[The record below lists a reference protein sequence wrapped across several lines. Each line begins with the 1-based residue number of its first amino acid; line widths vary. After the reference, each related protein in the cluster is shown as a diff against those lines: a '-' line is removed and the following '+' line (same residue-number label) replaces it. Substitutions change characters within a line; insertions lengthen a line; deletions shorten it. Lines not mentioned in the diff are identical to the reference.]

1 MSVANNETPSTTN
14 QNKKVSQLIQ
24 LITAT
29 RRNVPGTN
37 EHCQRLRS
45 CIFGMTILKG
55 PPVLWV
61 TINFADTKEPLV
73 QVFAGEDI
81 DMEHLQFDVGPS
93 AEKLARNAIENP
105 YAAAKAFFF
114 LMKLFFEVLLGI
126 RVSSFSDLE
135 RQLGI
140 LGLTEGYLGTVEAQG
155 RGTLHAHLL
164 IWLRGSPTSQEMQT
178 LLKDPEFRERVCNFI
193 KTNIHSH
200 VDGLTEEYLKNETPT
215 QYQEHKARASTYS
228 RPLNPDDPLYE
239 EKILTAEFSSA
250 RIHHLHECSRL
261 TCLVDNGK
269 KGFRC
274 KRRAPWTISEE
285 STVHEDGQWK
295 SKRTLKWLN
304 TWNPII
310 MLTIRSNHDIKLL
323 TNAGVTRDV
332 AWYTTKY
339 SSKPQNKSYN
349 TAALLATNYA
359 YHKNNMSN
367 AATLREA
374 NKKMLSQC
382 VNTLTQYQELS
393 SQQLVALIMGWGNQF
408 ESHSFVP
415 IHLRFL
421 MQQLKEAL
429 PELNEEYVSR
439 F

>member
-164 IWLRGSPTSQEMQT
+164 IWL
-178 LLKDPEFRERVCNFI
+178 
-193 KTNIHSH
+193 
-200 VDGLTEEYLKNETPT
+200 
-215 QYQEHKARASTYS
+215 
-228 RPLNPDDPLYE
+228 
-239 EKILTAEFSSA
+239 
-250 RIHHLHECSRL
+250 
-261 TCLVDNGK
+261 
-269 KGFRC
+269 
-274 KRRAPWTISEE
+274 
-285 STVHEDGQWK
+285 
-295 SKRTLKWLN
+295 
-304 TWNPII
+304 
-310 MLTIRSNHDIKLL
+310 
-323 TNAGVTRDV
+323 
-332 AWYTTKY
+332 
-339 SSKPQNKSYN
+339 
-349 TAALLATNYA
+349 
-359 YHKNNMSN
+359 
-367 AATLREA
+367 
-374 NKKMLSQC
+374 
-382 VNTLTQYQELS
+382 
-393 SQQLVALIMGWGNQF
+393 
-408 ESHSFVP
+408 
-415 IHLRFL
+415 
-421 MQQLKEAL
+421 
-429 PELNEEYVSR
+429 
-439 F
+439 